1 LDPAMSAPEILKTL
15 LEESS
20 NFDAFIVNFANG
32 DMV

>member
-1 LDPAMSAPEILKTL
+1 MSAQEILKTL
-15 LEESS
+15 LEESK

>member
-1 LDPAMSAPEILKTL
+1 MSAPEILKTL
-15 LEESS
+15 LDESS

>member
-1 LDPAMSAPEILKTL
+1 MSAPEIITTL
-15 LEESS
+15 LNESP